1 MGFVC
6 GRQRSELAFS
16 LLVWYS
22 ERIRL
27 HFVPIMFI
35 FVFKNKQ
42 MGIKYEIQSIKNSQG
57 SGKEREFARIYEN
70 PPMTAGQLESRIQAS
85 CSLTKADVKAALS
98 ALREYM
104 IRELSCGNRFYIPSI
119 GYFSLSVSLGMSDD
133 KPAGKVRGGDIK
145 VRNIKFRPDASMLQ
159 EIKDKV
165 NFERATFTTKSK
177 ELTEEAVLTK
187 ITEYLSANK
196 CINRREL
203 ETLLGLRQN
212 TALKWLKHFTEK
224 GVLKKVGKW
233 NSPVYLLS
241 E

>member
-1 MGFVC
+1 
-6 GRQRSELAFS
+6 
-16 LLVWYS
+16 
-22 ERIRL
+22 
-27 HFVPIMFI
+27 MFFASVMCI

-57 SGKEREFARIYEN
+57 SGEEREFARIYEN
-70 PPMTAGQLESRIQAS
+70 PPMTTDQLESRIQAS

-119 GYFSLSVSLGMSDD
+119 GYFSLSVSLDMPEY
-133 KPAGKVRGGDIK
+133 KPVEKVRGGDIK
-145 VRNIKFRPDASMLQ
+145 VRNIKFRPDASMLH
-159 EIKDKV
+159 EVKNKV

-177 ELTEEAVLTK
+177 EHREEAVLAK

-233 NSPVYLLS
+233 NSPVYLLN

>member
-1 MGFVC
+1 MYI
-6 GRQRSELAFS
+6 S
-16 LLVWYS
+16 
-22 ERIRL
+22 L
-27 HFVPIMFI
+27 HFASVMCI

-42 MGIKYEIQSIKNSQG
+42 MGIKYEIQSIRNSQG
-57 SGKEREFARIYEN
+57 SGEEREFARIYEN
-70 PPMTAGQLESRIQAS
+70 PPMTADQLENRIQAS

-119 GYFSLSVSLGMSDD
+119 GYFSLSASLDMPDG
-133 KPAGKVRGGDIK
+133 KPVGKVRGGYVK

-165 NFERATFTTKSK
+165 NFERAAFTTKSK
-177 ELTEEAVLTK
+177 EHTEEAVLAK
-187 ITEYLSANK
+187 ITEYLSVNR

-233 NSPVYLLS
+233 NSPVYFLN